1 MPKDREMS
9 YEIDSKRWM
18 YVALILAIVVLG
30 NSVVMFYMVFGPA
43 PDTSELSEQIKNLET
58 QIGSLD
64 AQIRSLNTRLEN
76 RVYLNQSGNE
86 LLTRI
91 YNLTRASVVLIQ
103 NRKQSSQGIVAQAI
117 GSGFIYR
124 VDDQAQYIVTNNH
137 VVEGASEL
145 LVTLEGGDSTK
156 ATIVGRDPYSDLAV
170 VKLSK
175 SMPWL
180 RPLALGN
187 SSALQVGETVIAIG
201 SPFGLSGTM
210 TSGIVSQVGRDLDA
224 AGGYKIVDVVQLD
237 AAINPGNSGGP
248 LVNLL
253 GEVVGMNTAII
264 SESGSSSGV
273 GFAIPSDTIT
283 REAPILIAA
292 GSYRHPYLGISGVD
306 VNLDIAEAAKLNVT
320 WGFLIGT
327 VVTNSPA
334 AQAGVRGGNRD
345 VTVLEQT
352 VRVGG
357 DLLVGVDGLA
367 VKRLNDLSVYMERN
381 KQPGDKVT
389 LTIIRGNQKL
399 FLTVTLGVRP

>member
-1 MPKDREMS
+1 MS
-9 YEIDSKRWM
+9 YETDSKRWM
-18 YVALILAIVVLG
+18 YVALLLAIVVLG
-30 NSVVMFYMVFGPA
+30 NSVVMFYTIFGPA

-58 QIGSLD
+58 QIRNFD
-64 AQIRSLNTRLEN
+64 TQIRALNTRLEN
-76 RVYLNQSGNE
+76 RVYLNQSGSE
-86 LLTRI
+86 LLKGI

-103 NRKQSSQGIVAQAI
+103 NRVRQTGGALVPQAL
-117 GSGFIYR
+117 GSGFVYR

-156 ATIVGRDPYSDLAV
+156 AAIVGRDPYSDLAV
-170 VKLSK
+170 IKLSK

-180 RPLALGN
+180 KPLALGS
-187 SSALQVGETVIAIG
+187 SSALQVGETVVALG

-224 AGGYKIVDVVQLD
+224 LGGYKIVDVIQLD

-264 SESGSSSGV
+264 SESGTSSGI
-273 GFAIPSDTIT
+273 GFAIPSDTIA
-283 REAPILIAA
+283 REAPIIIAA
-292 GSYRHPYLGISGVD
+292 GSYKHPYLGISGVD

-334 AQAGVRGGNRD
+334 AQAGVRAGNRD
-345 VTVLEQT
+345 ITVLDQT
-352 VRVGG
+352 VRIGG
-357 DLLVGVDGLA
+357 DLLVGVDGLV

-381 KQPGDKVT
+381 KRPGDKVT
-389 LTIIRGNQKL
+389 LTIIREGQKL
-399 FLTVTLGVRP
+399 FLDVTLGVRP